1 MFQNIHHSP
10 SKNYS
15 VGKIRE
21 KKLITPQQIRK
32 KKQNSSK
39 SIAAPPTGLWWSKI
53 ILVCLSNKIDLR
65 HFDWMV
71 SKSVNGHTV
80 LFYMHI

>member
-32 KKQNSSK
+32 KNRIPRNRLQRHLLGFGGLKSS
-39 SIAAPPTGLWWSKI
+39 
-53 ILVCLSNKIDLR
+53 
-65 HFDWMV
+65 
-71 SKSVNGHTV
+71 
-80 LFYMHI
+80 